1 MLTRRAVVSRRAEE
15 ALEVRGL
22 TRPIGACPT
31 QHTAALERLPQTT
44 GVQRHPTVWAEQHG
58 RAAGW
63 AVMWKCTSA
72 KRDNFLLI
80 MFTF

>member
-22 TRPIGACPT
+22 TWPIGACPT
-31 QHTAALERLPQTT
+31 EHTAALPRLPQPT
-44 GVQRHPTVWAEQHG
+44 GVQRHPTVRAEQHG
-58 RAAGW
+58 RAVGW
-63 AVMWKCTSA
+63 AVIWKCTSA
-72 KRDNFLLI
+72 KRDFVVI